1 MSYTK
6 HYIPLECNPDLFT
19 QLIHKL
25 GLSSNLTFQDLFSLD
40 PDMLAFVPRPVLALI
55 LVFSTSDVYEKEKA
69 IEESAREDYEGR
81 GEAEDV
87 TWFKQTINNACG
99 FYGILH
105 AICNEEAMEIIDI
118 NAAYI
123 QMYYLLTKLIAPDSI
138 MARNSIIQYTSRTR
152 RPRKS
157 HRRLGKI

>member
-6 HYIPLECNPDLFT
+6 HFISLECNPDLFT

-25 GLSSNLTFQDLFSLD
+25 RNSSNLTFQDVFSLD

-55 LVFSTSDVYEKEKA
+55 LVFPTSDVYEKEKA

-87 TWFKQTINNACG
+87 T
-99 FYGILH
+99 
-105 AICNEEAMEIIDI
+105 
-118 NAAYI
+118 
-123 QMYYLLTKLIAPDSI
+123 
-138 MARNSIIQYTSRTR
+138 
-152 RPRKS
+152 
-157 HRRLGKI
+157 